1 MFIKYF
7 TKDQFKKSSQWVSLT
22 RSAAYAAVHDRIVEP
37 WFATF
42 AGSHWRCA
50 FVEEGRLV
58 LDGVTSLLRS
68 NVEIASGSSAAT
80 LQLRARALLPRNF
93 STGLA
98 LTGLILYLPGTS
110 LSVRVVA
117 PDTRTSFALFGI

>member
-22 RSAAYAAVHDRIVEP
+22 RSAAYAAMHDRIVEP

-42 AGSHWRCA
+42 AGVHWRCA
-50 FVEEGRLV
+50 FVEEGQLA
-58 LDGVTSLLRS
+58 LDGVAALLRS

-80 LQLRARALLPRNF
+80 LQLRARALLPKNF

-98 LTGLILYLPGTS
+98 LTVSIPYLPGIL
-110 LSVRVVA
+110 LSA
-117 PDTRTSFALFGI
+117 